1 MSLQLREG
9 GFDGLVSTQDL
20 SAGGTYATAQS
31 LTTTQ
36 GICVK
41 LDASNQGAFIPVTA
55 ITDDTIGQITDQPQA
70 GQVGTIR
77 LQNASGKNYVQLG
90 GTVAIGSKLGL
101 TTNGRAVALTQ
112 ASAGAQP
119 VNTLLGVAVEAG
131 TVGAIIEFY
140 PAGIGEKY

>member
-55 ITDDTIGQITDQPQA
+55 ITDDVIGQITDQPQA

>member
-55 ITDDTIGQITDQPQA
+55 ITDDVIGQITDQPQA
-70 GQVGTIR
+70 GQTGTIR